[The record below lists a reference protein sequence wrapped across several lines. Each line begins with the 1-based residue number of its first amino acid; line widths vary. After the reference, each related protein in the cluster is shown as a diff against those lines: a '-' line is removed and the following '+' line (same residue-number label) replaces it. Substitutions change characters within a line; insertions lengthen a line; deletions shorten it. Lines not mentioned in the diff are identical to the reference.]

1 MALPVYCS
9 RELIDSLVCK
19 YWDWPLTAITGLEES
34 PMYDGSDTSMSGNGE
49 YIADKPDLWT
59 MGVTLPAGSGGGCV
73 YSGPF
78 ANYTVN
84 LGSVD
89 LALPGNTSTTNPHN
103 DTGVLSWNPRCLKRD
118 LTDYIIQY
126 YNSATQVLDTILLW
140 DTISD
145 FQLSLQ
151 GINITTGANYL
162 GPHGGGRLIRTLE
175 KSETM
180 WPQCANHR
188 DNKNRSLVDGWRSRP
203 RPVRLTSR
211 PSILPPPHD
220 ARPGLVDVADAVPR

>member
-1 MALPVYCS
+1 
-9 RELIDSLVCK
+9 
-19 YWDWPLTAITGLEES
+19 
-34 PMYDGSDTSMSGNGE
+34 MSGNGE
-49 YIADKPDLWT
+49 FIADKPDLWT

-84 LGSVD
+84 LGPVD
-89 LALPGNTSTTNPHN
+89 LALPGNTSMANPHN

-118 LTDYIIQY
+118 LTDYIIQN

-162 GPHGGGRLIRTLE
+162 GPHGGGKSTLSHANWQ
-175 KSETM
+175 KLVTTM
-180 WPQCANHR
+180 R
-188 DNKNRSLVDGWRSRP
+188 
-203 RPVRLTSR
+203 
-211 PSILPPPHD
+211 
-220 ARPGLVDVADAVPR
+220 

>member
-1 MALPVYCS
+1 
-9 RELIDSLVCK
+9 
-19 YWDWPLTAITGLEES
+19 
-34 PMYDGSDTSMSGNGE
+34 MSGNGK

-84 LGSVD
+84 LGPVD
-89 LALPGNTSTTNPHN
+89 LALPGNTSTANPHN

-118 LTDYIIQY
+118 LTDYIIRN

-162 GPHGGGRLIRTLE
+162 GPHGGGKSTLSHA
-175 KSETM
+175 K
-180 WPQCANHR
+180 WQNLVK
-188 DNKNRSLVDGWRSRP
+188 NKLLTTNRSLVDGRRSRP
-203 RPVRLTSR
+203 RPFRLASR
-211 PSILPPPHD
+211 PCFLSTPHD
-220 ARPGLVDVADAVPR
+220 ARPSLVDVADAVPR